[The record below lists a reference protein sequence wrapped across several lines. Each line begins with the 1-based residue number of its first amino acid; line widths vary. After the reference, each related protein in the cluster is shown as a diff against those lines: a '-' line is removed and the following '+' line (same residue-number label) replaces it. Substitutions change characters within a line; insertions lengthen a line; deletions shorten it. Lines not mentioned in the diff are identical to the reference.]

1 MSQTDGGGD
10 SKAPAKKR
18 QKLTEAEKEEKR
30 KEKEAKEKEREA
42 KEKERAEKVCLP
54 IVQYC
59 RLLVFII
66 FIESILMDI
75 YVIESRKR
83 RKEKD

>member
-30 KEKEAKEKEREA
+30 KEREAKEKEREA

-54 IVQYC
+54 M
-59 RLLVFII
+59 LGTAGSI
-66 FIESILMDI
+66 FMF
-75 YVIESRKR
+75 
-83 RKEKD
+83 